1 MIFVSVSTHG
11 VTGTWLDEILELGV
25 PLVLFIGLWWWSTRK
40 QKSKLGGSAPQRSG
54 ALPPG
59 PRNRRDRRGL
69 RGHNSLHRGDVPDL
83 APGSGADRDRPRGRR
98 GRVRSPGA

>member
-54 ALPPG
+54 GSAPRPPESPRSEGSEGAQLPP
-59 PRNRRDRRGL
+59 PR
-69 RGHNSLHRGDVPDL
+69 
-83 APGSGADRDRPRGRR
+83 
-98 GRVRSPGA
+98 